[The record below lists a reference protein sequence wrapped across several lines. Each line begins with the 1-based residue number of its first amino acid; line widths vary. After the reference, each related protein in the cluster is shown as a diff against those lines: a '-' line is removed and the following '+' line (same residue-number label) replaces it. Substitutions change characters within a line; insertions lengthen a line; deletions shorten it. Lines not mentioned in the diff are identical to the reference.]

1 MSKKI
6 LSKKK
11 KKKTGHLQT
20 AHFYLQFHMIV
31 FVYLLSGTLV
41 THLKL
46 LLSLSRVL
54 LKHVNV
60 PALKLVVLSLEAS
73 CFSVREEKSNS
84 TPCQRNRLAGC
95 SVARHLFS
103 HPPRHDLKQMTF
115 VRSWLFCSWL
125 LYVYYGAFVWWES
138 FRQNVY
144 RQR

>member
-11 KKKTGHLQT
+11 KTGHLQT
-20 AHFYLQFHMIV
+20 ARFYLQFHMIV

-73 CFSVREEKSNS
+73 CFCSVSCLLDATKRVREEKSNS

-95 SVARHLFS
+95 SVARHLF
-103 HPPRHDLKQMTF
+103 
-115 VRSWLFCSWL
+115 
-125 LYVYYGAFVWWES
+125 
-138 FRQNVY
+138 
-144 RQR
+144 